1 MTADELRKAE
11 ERYRKA
17 ADRADEAREDRNRA
31 VLAAITDGWTHAQI
45 AKVTGLTRARVGQI
59 ALTKDES

>member
-11 ERYRKA
+11 ERYRQSA
-17 ADRADEAREDRNRA
+17 SQAEQAREDRNRA
-31 VLAAITDGWTHAQI
+31 VLAAIAEGWTHAQI

-59 ALTKDES
+59 ALTREES